1 MELLNYLLTVDLAQF
16 NNSKEFL
23 NYLKNNYSVNEKT
36 NQKIIIDNND
46 IIVKIGISNTLRDTI
61 LFEKM
66 IFEEANARHLDIF
79 FTELKKEGT
88 FQTYTKHGIYTQ
100 KKLEINTITIEE
112 VIDFWIKKYGI
123 KKVIYLFNF
132 LKEFKIWDIKTDNIG
147 YNSDFQ
153 NYQIF
158 DYQPR
163 VGDIE
168 YFNKCETYLLS
179 KIDNL

>member
-1 MELLNYLLTVDLAQF
+1 MELLNYLLTVDLKQF
-16 NNSKEFL
+16 KNSEEFL
-23 NYLKNNYSVNEKT
+23 NYLRNNYSVYEHT
-36 NQKIIIDNND
+36 DSKIIIDNDQN
-46 IIVKIGISNTLRDTI
+46 IVKIGINSALRDTV

-66 IFEEANARHLDIF
+66 MFEEANARHLDIF

-100 KKLEINTITIEE
+100 KKLEVNTRAIEN

-132 LKEFKIWDIKTDNIG
+132 LKEFKIWDIKPDNIG

-168 YFNKCETYLLS
+168 YFNKCEAYLLS
-179 KIDNL
+179 KIDT

>member
-16 NNSKEFL
+16 NNSQEFL

-36 NQKIIIDNND
+36 NQKIIIENND
-46 IIVKIGISNTLRDTI
+46 IIVKIGISNALRDTI

-79 FTELKKEGT
+79 FAELKKEGT

-123 KKVIYLFNF
+123 KKAQAFFSL
-132 LKEFKIWDIKTDNIG
+132 
-147 YNSDFQ
+147 
-153 NYQIF
+153 
-158 DYQPR
+158 
-163 VGDIE
+163 
-168 YFNKCETYLLS
+168 
-179 KIDNL
+179 